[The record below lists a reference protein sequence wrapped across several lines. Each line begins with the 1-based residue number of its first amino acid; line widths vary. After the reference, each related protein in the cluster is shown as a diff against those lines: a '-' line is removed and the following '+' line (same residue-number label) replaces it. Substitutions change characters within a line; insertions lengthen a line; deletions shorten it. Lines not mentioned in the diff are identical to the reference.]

1 MLTRTVFRFP
11 SKFELP
17 GFYCIFDKMIG
28 GSGLSQSHFRIE
40 LDVTKTGSREP
51 GAVGGQGKLKGNGER
66 ENKKMGTKPN

>member
-1 MLTRTVFRFP
+1 
-11 SKFELP
+11 
-17 GFYCIFDKMIG
+17 MIG

-51 GAVGGQGKLKGNGER
+51 GAGSREPGAVGGQGELKGNGER